1 MIPVCSQSFQ
11 KFDGLLVDKRL
22 SARENDMIRLLVG
35 VNLLN
40 DRSTSTSRHAP
51 VGSHDVWYESQN
63 QHRRLHPDVR
73 TNTEGT
79 PASVPSPCSE

>member
-22 SARENDMIRLLVG
+22 SARENDMIRRLLVG

-40 DRSTSTSRHAP
+40 DRVDVATTP

>member
-40 DRSTSTSRHAP
+40 DRVDVAP
-51 VGSHDVWYESQN
+51 RPGRLHDVWYESQN